1 MRRIA
6 ARMKHGQNWNEF
18 QWEQELRRHEN
29 RIARFYQDLVYCIDL
44 PAEEANGDFQLG
56 DEDPASAPPGSALQ
70 DWLRDHD
77 DEEEEDNAPERRPTC
92 FAPVDAIDQLG
103 VFWNLITATK
113 LEPKL
118 LPCGMGINCA
128 FAKLLARVADFTE
141 PAHDATLPLRLT
153 LGKRSLTDLKELS
166 VMLESIAAEQKSL
179 LPEISRI
186 QARLL
191 IVREQLVDGLREL
204 RSSR

>member
-1 MRRIA
+1 
-6 ARMKHGQNWNEF
+6 MKYGHTWNEF

-29 RIARFYQDLVYCIDL
+29 RIAKFFRNLVYCIDL
-44 PAEEANGDFQLG
+44 PAEEAYGDFQLG
-56 DEDPASAPPGSALQ
+56 APVPAAPGKENPALQ
-70 DWLRDHD
+70 EWIRDHD
-77 DEEEEDNAPERRPTC
+77 DEDDDDQPERRPTC

-103 VFWNLITATK
+103 VTWNIITATK
-113 LEPKL
+113 LDPRL
-118 LPCGMGINCA
+118 LACGMGINCA

-141 PAHDATLPLRLT
+141 PPKDSTTALRRT

-166 VMLESIAAEQKSL
+166 LMLESIATEQTSL
-179 LPEISRI
+179 MPEISGI
-186 QARLL
+186 ESRLL

>member
-1 MRRIA
+1 
-6 ARMKHGQNWNEF
+6 MKYGQTWNEF

-29 RIARFYQDLVYCIDL
+29 RIARFFQDLVYCIDL

-56 DEDPASAPPGSALQ
+56 AETPDPVPAAPNPALQ

-77 DEEEEDNAPERRPTC
+77 DEEDEENAPDRRPTC

-103 VFWNLITATK
+103 VSWNLIAATR
-113 LEPKL
+113 LDPEL
-118 LPCGMGINCA
+118 LPCGMGVNCA

-141 PAHDATLPLRLT
+141 PAKDATPALRLT

-179 LPEISRI
+179 LPDITGI
-186 QARLL
+186 QSRLL
-191 IVREQLVDGLREL
+191 IVREQLVDCLREL